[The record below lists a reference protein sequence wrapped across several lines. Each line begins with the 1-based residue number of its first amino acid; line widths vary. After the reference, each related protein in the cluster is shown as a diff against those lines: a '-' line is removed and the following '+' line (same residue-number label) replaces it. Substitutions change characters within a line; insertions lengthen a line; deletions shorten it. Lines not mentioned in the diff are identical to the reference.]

1 MTALELWPACHRQ
14 EPWIPEGGWPS
25 IAPRFA
31 SLGPEGGASPFGL
44 HRTHP
49 SGRRGAFSS
58 RLVPQLPRHQ
68 RWRCGF
74 GSASA
79 SLAGLRPGIGG
90 GGNKAAVWTGRRRDP
105 HAASKGTTTRGIGS
119 ALFAGQVKAQDA
131 IRTVIRT
138 LIAPFLPI
146 LRRHAVT
153 SVAFSVPKS
162 NAFSDFGVGNAA
174 VGQSNAIAHGFDL
187 LSPIAFAHV
196 FQLDCWPG
204 RYCFCLCIFVA
215 QESEFH
221 GVNRDG

>member
-1 MTALELWPACHRQ
+1 MPLSGSPASPQRWRTVRTALGLWPACHRQ

-49 SGRRGAFSS
+49 SGSRAAFSS
-58 RLVPQLPRHQ
+58 RLVQQLPRHQ

-90 GGNKAAVWTGRRRDP
+90 GGNKAAGWTGRRRDP

-119 ALFAGQVKAQDA
+119 ALFAGQAKALDA
-131 IRTVIRT
+131 IRTVIRI
-138 LIAPFLPI
+138 LIAPLCRSCSVMPSRR
-146 LRRHAVT
+146 LRSQCPALR
-153 SVAFSVPKS
+153 
-162 NAFSDFGVGNAA
+162 
-174 VGQSNAIAHGFDL
+174 L
-187 LSPIAFAHV
+187 L
-196 FQLDCWPG
+196 QTL
-204 RYCFCLCIFVA
+204 
-215 QESEFH
+215 E
-221 GVNRDG
+221 